1 MATWIKNPLG
11 ILVDSDS
18 DAGGGLVIE
27 DGLIT
32 ELVPAG
38 KSPQS
43 LFKHQVD
50 ADHHVVMPG
59 LINTHHHYYQTL
71 TRAFG
76 PALDKELFP
85 WLKTL
90 YPVWAGLRPDGL
102 RLAAK
107 LAMCELLL
115 SGCTT
120 SVDHH
125 YVFPKKLKNAID
137 IEAEVAG
144 DLGMRAVLT
153 RGAMNLSE
161 KDGGLPPDEVVQDDW
176 TILTDSERL
185 VKKYNPLGDRSGTM
199 IEIALAPCSPFSV
212 TTELMRAIAVMAE
225 HLDCRLHTHLAET
238 EDENRYC
245 RDRFGM
251 SPLDYLEE
259 QGWLNERTWLA
270 HGVFF
275 GDEDIRRLAAAGTA
289 VAHCPSANMVLG
301 SGICRVSALQAA
313 GVPVGLA
320 VDGSASN
327 DASNLMQE
335 SRLAFLLQ
343 RVGQRSTS
351 FTQEQALRL
360 ATEGSARCL
369 GRDDIGRI
377 AVGKQADL
385 ALFKLDEPRFSGHG
399 DPLAALVLCGA
410 HRADRVMVKGRWL
423 VEDGHLTGVDL
434 PKLMED
440 HQAAAKKLQDRQ

>member
-1 MATWIKNPLG
+1 MATWIRNPLA
-11 ILVDSDS
+11 ILVDDGV
-18 DAGGGLVIE
+18 DAGGGVVV
-27 DGLIT
+27 DGATIT
-32 ELVPAG
+32 ELVPSG
-38 KSPQS
+38 HEPTSPVTR
-43 LFKHQVD
+43 QVN
-50 ADHHVVMPG
+50 ADHHVVMAG

-76 PALDKELFP
+76 PALNKALFP

-90 YPVWAGLRPDGL
+90 YPVWAGLRPEDV

-137 IEAEVAG
+137 IEIEVATE
-144 DLGMRAVLT
+144 LGMRAVLT
-153 RGAMNLSE
+153 RGSMNLSE

-176 TILTDSERL
+176 AILTDSERL
-185 VKKYNPLGDRSGTM
+185 VKKHNQLDDRSGAM

-212 TTELMRAIAVMAE
+212 TTELMRATAVMAE

-238 EDENRYC
+238 EDENRFC
-245 RDRFGM
+245 QERFGM

-259 QGWLNERTWLA
+259 QGWLNRRTWLA

-275 GDEDIRRLAAAGTA
+275 DDDDIRRLASAGSA

-301 SGICRVSALQAA
+301 SGVCRVADLQAG
-313 GVPVGLA
+313 GVSVGLA

-327 DASNLMQE
+327 DCSNLMQE
-335 SRLAFLLQ
+335 VRLAFLLQ
-343 RVGQRSTS
+343 RVHRRSTD
-351 FTQEQALRL
+351 FTHIDALRL

-399 DPLAALVLCGA
+399 EPLAALVLCGA
-410 HRADRVMVKGRWL
+410 HRADRVMVAGRWL
-423 VEDGHLTGVDL
+423 VEDGQLVDVDL
-434 PKLMED
+434 RQLMNA
-440 HQAAAKKLQDRQ
+440 HQKAARRLQASG

>member
-1 MATWIKNPLG
+1 MTTWIKNPLAIFVEEG
-11 ILVDSDS
+11 V
-18 DAGGGLVIE
+18 DAGGGLVV
-27 DGLIT
+27 DGDVIT
-32 ELVPAG
+32 ELVPSG
-38 KSPQS
+38 QEPKSTIS
-43 LFKHQVD
+43 RWLN
-50 ADHHVVMPG
+50 ADDRVVLPG

-76 PALDKELFP
+76 PALNKELFP

-90 YPVWAGLRPDGL
+90 YPVWAGLRPEDL

-107 LAMCELLL
+107 LAMSELLL

-125 YVFPKKLKNAID
+125 HVFPKRLSKAID
-137 IEAEVAG
+137 IEAEVAAE
-144 DLGMRAVLT
+144 LGMRAVLT
-153 RGAMNLSE
+153 RGSMNLSE
-161 KDGGLPPDEVVQDDW
+161 RNGGLAPDEVVQDDW

-185 VKKYNPLGDRSGTM
+185 VKRYNRLGDRSGAM

-212 TTELMRAIAVMAE
+212 TTELMRATAVMAE

-238 EDENRYC
+238 EDESRFCQN
-245 RDRFGM
+245 RFGM

-259 QGWLNERTWLA
+259 QGWLNARTWLA

-275 GDEDIRRLAAAGTA
+275 SDDDLKRLTAAGTA
-289 VAHCPSANMVLG
+289 IAHCPAANMVLG
-301 SGICRVSALQAA
+301 SGVCPVSAADAA
-313 GVPVGLA
+313 GVAVGLA
-320 VDGSASN
+320 VGGSASN
-327 DASNLMQE
+327 DCSNLMQE
-335 SRLAFLLQ
+335 MRLAFLLQ
-343 RVGQRSTS
+343 RVDRRSAT
-351 FTQEQALRL
+351 FTHRDALRL

-377 AVGKQADL
+377 AVGCQADL

-410 HRADRVMVKGRWL
+410 HRADKVMVAGRWL
-423 VEDGHLTGVDL
+423 VEDGNLTGVDL
-434 PKLMED
+434 PPLMEA
-440 HQAAAKKLQDRQ
+440 HGKAARRLQDGA